1 MHRMHAITH
10 THPYTHTHCKQ
21 SKQQVR
27 SPRRPHAAPPSAP
40 SRGSSLEQRSSTE
53 RQLHRLRTHGL
64 HPVSQDALSRLYTP
78 PVERRAHQHMAAQT
92 SSPSHALHSSPLD
105 TPASTRARRL
115 DDGQRPPPHHAQRLR
130 PTLTPHA
137 QQQRAPRRPTET
149 LQCMASARPRSHPA
163 RADTAP
169 TLTHATSDRPTRAR
183 ARRRSSGVCARPAPH
198 SPAPKEHGTPMP
210 CFGHRLFIPQEATC
224 DWKRPPT
231 VFYHDPFE
239 Q

>member
-1 MHRMHAITH
+1 MHAITH
-10 THPYTHTHCKQ
+10 THPYTHTHD
-21 SKQQVR
+21 
-27 SPRRPHAAPPSAP
+27 AM
-40 SRGSSLEQRSSTE
+40 
-53 RQLHRLRTHGL
+53 RL
-64 HPVSQDALSRLYTP
+64 VS
-78 PVERRAHQHMAAQT
+78 

-137 QQQRAPRRPTET
+137 QQQLAPRRPTET

-169 TLTHATSDRPTRAR
+169 TLTHATRDRPTRAR

-210 CFGHRLFIPQEATC
+210 PPITKIVTRTGGFSIEKTYKGHSPE
-224 DWKRPPT
+224 PPT
-231 VFYHDPFE
+231 LVVK
-239 Q
+239 